1 MSTDLSATLSAT
13 LPASAKVPPRPSLTV
28 MLVLHA
34 VFTALRAIFSREA
47 GEATATRLDELIAL
61 GHLTVARAFLAPY
74 ADEPLSAHPD
84 RVVTAVEAAS
94 RALVAAI
101 DAAMMTAQMARGR
114 RFYARVS
121 LMGRQDLGVCLVV
134 EERLGG
140 SDMLL
145 MEQLEHEGRPCHW
158 VRASSCYQI
167 AEMTESAAMKA
178 AVAADERRRE
188 QQARDLKRT
197 REEALRVELAKIER
211 AKGPVIFR
219 TVPDSDRVI
228 VFAHAVGALESS
240 QADVAAML
248 DSLGFD
254 DWQIRDYR
262 VGEGRLAGFWV
273 YDGDRERRDA
283 LFEALKGLGF
293 PSVEQEVAKR
303 DDEPTVDSD
312 DETEAF

>member
-1 MSTDLSATLSAT
+1 MHVDSNAST

-28 MLVLHA
+28 MLVLHS

-47 GEATATRLDELIAL
+47 GEATAARLDELIAL

-74 ADEPLSAHPD
+74 AAEPLSAHPD

-167 AEMTESAAMKA
+167 AEMTEGAAMKA
-178 AVAADERRRE
+178 ALAADERRRE
-188 QQARDLKRT
+188 QQERDAARDRAAART
-197 REEALRVELAKIER
+197 VELARIER
-211 AKGPVIFR
+211 AKGAVIMR
-219 TVPDSDRVI
+219 TWPISGSLDVRSSVKGAISP
-228 VFAHAVGALESS
+228 AH
-240 QADVAAML
+240 ADVAAL
-248 DSLGFD
+248 LKNCGFETWDAVSLRSASGEILGFEIKAPTTE
-254 DWQIRDYR
+254 QRD
-262 VGEGRLAGFWV
+262 E
-273 YDGDRERRDA
+273 
-283 LFEALKGLGF
+283 LFEGLEGLGF
-293 PSVEQEVAKR
+293 ASVEHETVDRDDDCEVA
-303 DDEPTVDSD
+303 
-312 DETEAF
+312 